1 MCVAAARRERQRRRG
16 DDETRRRGDDETSA
30 ETRRDDETT
39 SAAETRAAARAMG
52 GARASSFAVAA
63 RGRSGPVVHHRV
75 SAPDAFPL
83 VAPRNL
89 QGEAAADAWESISEN
104 ARDMVNCLTEVRR
117 RDAGFF
123 YVCGARGSASVC
135 AATLGRCRTRRLRR
149 SHLASPRRARAGRR
163 RVDRPGGGGEREL
176 ASHRSH
182 TSSCLSPA
190 ADDTTPAVFF
200 WFTGSLIASPGW
212 IGARARLRRA
222 VICLSRSIRRNG
234 SRCWMRSSTSGSP
247 PPPRPTASDRRSP
260 ISRRVGLSP
269 HSPRGRPSQEIGAW
283 LAGGR
288 GRRGRSAQM
297 RALVGGRWMGRD

>member
-1 MCVAAARRERQRRRG
+1 MCVAATRRERR
-16 DDETRRRGDDETSA
+16 RRRGDDETSA

-63 RGRSGPVVHHRV
+63 RGRSGPVVHHCV

-117 RDAGFF
+117 RDAPCLMCAVRAGLR
-123 YVCGARGSASVC
+123 VCARRLSGGVARAASDAVTSLPLGARGLAAGVSIDRGAGGARASV
-135 AATLGRCRTRRLRR
+135 ASLTHIVVSFSRRGR
-149 SHLASPRRARAGRR
+149 HYAR
-163 RVDRPGGGGEREL
+163 RVF
-176 ASHRSH
+176 S
-182 TSSCLSPA
+182 
-190 ADDTTPAVFF
+190 
-200 WFTGSLIASPGW
+200 FTGSLIASPGW